1 MASNNNYQANPGSS
15 IQKGKKA
22 QKPGTKSIIPTSDNE
37 DGQPGAQAQQDSS
50 NKGKGPAG
58 ENL

>member
-1 MASNNNYQANPGSS
+1 MATKQYKGQASFQQRPGRPS
-15 IQKGKKA
+15 QDKKGGKHSET
-22 QKPGTKSIIPTSDNE
+22 TKSTYCAGDLE
-37 DGQPGAQAQQDSS
+37 QQDSS

>member
-1 MASNNNYQANPGSS
+1 MATKQYKGQASFQQRPGRPS
-15 IQKGKKA
+15 QDKKGGKQPETA
-22 QKPGTKSIIPTSDNE
+22 ASTYCASDLE
-37 DGQPGAQAQQDSS
+37 QQESS